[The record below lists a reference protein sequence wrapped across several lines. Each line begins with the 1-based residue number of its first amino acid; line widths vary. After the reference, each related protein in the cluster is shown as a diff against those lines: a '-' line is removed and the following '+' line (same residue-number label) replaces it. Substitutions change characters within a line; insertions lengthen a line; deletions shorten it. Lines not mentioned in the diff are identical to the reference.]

1 MLNLIYFF
9 PVCGAVIGIV
19 SVLMTCFLL
28 RRRLKRSQHDWVT
41 QLDKTFNQMDLLPNA
56 QELLE
61 DNLQEIIEDLKNQ
74 IPMGAMLFTK
84 AVSGKIQALVKE
96 NILKRMPALKEKAL
110 VCLSSKIKMEK
121 LLLPLIRSELYT
133 LLFYGALMG
142 FLVGLLT
149 LMLIF

>member
-1 MLNLIYFF
+1 MVAQLGKTLNQ
-9 PVCGAVIGIV
+9 
-19 SVLMTCFLL
+19 T
-28 RRRLKRSQHDWVT
+28 
-41 QLDKTFNQMDLLPNA
+41 DLLPNA

-84 AVSGKIQALVKE
+84 AVSGKVQGLVKE
-96 NILKRMPALKEKAL
+96 NLLKRMPALKEKAFIY
-110 VCLSSKIKMEK
+110 LSSRIEVEK
-121 LLLPLIRSELYT
+121 LLLPLVYSELYT

-149 LMLIF
+149 LMLVF

>member
-28 RRRLKRSQHDWVT
+28 RRKLKRSQHDLVT
-41 QLDKTFNQMDLLPNA
+41 QLGKTLNQTDLLPNA

-84 AVSGKIQALVKE
+84 AVSGKVQGLVKE
-96 NILKRMPALKEKAL
+96 NLLKRMPALKEKAFIY
-110 VCLSSKIKMEK
+110 LSSRIEVEK
-121 LLLPLIRSELYT
+121 LLLPLVYSELYT

-142 FLVGLLT
+142 FLVSLFT
-149 LMLIF
+149 LMWVF